1 MAIDLFGCDSPQ
13 RIFSTPAMR
22 REKARQRMAEKR
34 STAQGKERANRAAK
48 EWRARNPKKVYEH
61 KYREGQRRAISS
73 GRTYKPIGKRSER
86 EIYSEAL
93 LYRNARDAFKFWF
106 SKKTDEEVARWYA
119 ATGKPWLNPRLTKSE
134 QHRIRYALDT
144 DYRISEI
151 GRLRLKKI
159 KRKKNIKV
167 YSDNTI
173 KSDLIK
179 TAKSCLSVF
188 RAEDPA
194 VHGGDV
200 ERTALCAVTL
210 SALAAVRCTVE
221 AHRWAHRRTMPQSS
235 SQTTIRRSN
244 TAWRCPGD
252 LAASVAPIPL

>member
-1 MAIDLFGCDSPQ
+1 
-13 RIFSTPAMR
+13 MR

-34 STAQGKERANRAAK
+34 STAQGKERAKRAAK
-48 EWRARNPKKVYEH
+48 EWRARNPKKVYEY

-73 GRTYKPIGKRSER
+73 GRTYKPIGERSER

-134 QHRIRYALDT
+134 QQRIRYALDT

-151 GRLRLKKI
+151 GILRLKKI

-179 TAKSCLSVF
+179 TAKSCLYCGAVF
-188 RAEDPA
+188 CEQVKPTIDHLVPLSKGGMHSMANVVVCCRSCNSKKGDRDYVDWVATLPDSNRKQSLLTWQRLRHAPAAQRA
-194 VHGGDV
+194 
-200 ERTALCAVTL
+200 LL
-210 SALAAVRCTVE
+210 
-221 AHRWAHRRTMPQSS
+221 
-235 SQTTIRRSN
+235 
-244 TAWRCPGD
+244 
-252 LAASVAPIPL
+252 